1 MSEHAPAVVV
11 PRLPHGT
18 AATEAPAAIRGSD
31 GASRHGQTHSSCPR
45 ATTRLITEE
54 RRFDT
59 VEHEV
64 VPLDRSDSD
73 YEVTSFTFSPPPGG
87 ILES

>member
-11 PRLPHGT
+11 SRLPHGT

-31 GASRHGQTHSSCPR
+31 GASRHGQTYSSCPR

-54 RRFDT
+54 RRVDT

-64 VPLDRSDSD
+64 VPGIGVAGPRGWHARDR
-73 YEVTSFTFSPPPGG
+73 
-87 ILES
+87 